1 MFGNVLV
8 GIDGRRGGR
17 DAPRRLRS
25 LVAGREGV
33 HGVVT
38 YGGPREELARA
49 SRDLDLLIVSS
60 RGAGR
65 TSRILHGRVS
75 RYLVGHVGCP
85 LLVLPHA
92 LGDAGGGLEAR
103 TSEPGSARPARATA

>member
-1 MFGNVLV
+1 MARGREAALLVVGSSRRTLV
-8 GIDGRRGGR
+8 GRVLGVGYDGSPECEQ
-17 DAPRRLRS
+17 ALRAAQD
-25 LVAGREGV
+25 LAAG
-33 HGVVT
+33 H
-38 YGGPREELARA
+38 
-49 SRDLDLLIVSS
+49 
-60 RGAGR
+60 
-65 TSRILHGRVS
+65 VS